1 MIFGRLI
8 LRPNMMSM
16 INKKILTGLALLL
29 MLVGIGIVFNNRDHH
44 YTVDVINSE
53 QGWGYN
59 ILFDNKLII
68 HQPYMPAGSGQVAFG
83 DKYSARKTGG
93 LVVKKLQNNQS
104 PSITRDELNSII
116 KHTNKVTY

>member
-1 MIFGRLI
+1 
-8 LRPNMMSM
+8 MMSM

-29 MLVGIGIVFNNRDHH
+29 MLVGIGSVFNNRDHH
-44 YTVDVINSE
+44 YTVDVIKSE

-68 HQPYMPAGSGQVAFG
+68 HQPYMPAGNGQVAFG
-83 DKYSARKTGG
+83 DKYSARKIGG

-104 PSITRDELNSII
+104 PSITRDELHSII
-116 KHTNKVTY
+116 KNTNKVTY

>member
-1 MIFGRLI
+1 
-8 LRPNMMSM
+8 MSM

-29 MLVGIGIVFNNRDHH
+29 MLVVIGIVFNNRDHH
-44 YTVDVINSE
+44 YRVKVFNSQ

-68 HQPYMPAGSGQVAFG
+68 HQPYMPAVSCQIPFG
-83 DKYSARKTGG
+83 DKYSARKIGG

-104 PSITRDELNSII
+104 PSITMDELNSLLR
-116 KHTNKVTY
+116 NKNSLTY